1 MANIKIFGT
10 LEQQKEGKCEV
21 VRTILEQ
28 LGGVQFIIMTGC
40 SNLTV
45 IDGKENL
52 GGLKMNL
59 KTNVSKANR
68 ITIELTSEDLYDIYF
83 TSEWFDNKKCELIS
97 NVKYSEKGVCFSN
110 LTSVFK
116 KVTGFETIIPDVMW
130 KKVEGSRF
138 EKMGEDAYKNGL
150 ERKPISDK
158 NLIDCIER
166 LGTITNENAITR
178 NRWIGQWFDG
188 YDKAKNSSLSI
199 AI

>member
-59 KTNVSKANR
+59 KTNKSKANR
-68 ITIELTSEDLYDIYF
+68 VIIELTSDDLYNISF
-83 TSEWFDNKKCELIS
+83 TSEWFDNKKSELIS
-97 NVKYSEKGVCFSN
+97 NVKYSEEGVYYSN
-110 LTSVFK
+110 LSSIFK
-116 KVTGFETIIPDVMW
+116 EVTGFDIIIPNIMW
-130 KKVEGSRF
+130 KKVEGNRF
-138 EKMGEDAYKNGL
+138 EKMGEEAYKNGL
-150 ERKPISDK
+150 KRKPILDK
-158 NLIDCIER
+158 ALTDCIER
-166 LGTITNENAITR
+166 LGAINNDNAITR

-188 YDKAKNSSLSI
+188 YDRARDSSLSV